1 VFNVQFTLKLLE
13 PFKLQRVTIVKKSG
27 EFGYIALD
35 EWIYELKILVGL
47 TLFKYAVPNHSK

>member
-35 EWIYELKILVGL
+35 EWIYELKI
-47 TLFKYAVPNHSK
+47 P